1 MVTPA
6 SVHSVLPRRSEKSMR
21 ALVLMFLSAITV
33 ASATAATQQTDPP
46 PGRTPF
52 LRVCAACHGENA
64 EGGQGPRLAGISI
77 DYDEF
82 VAKVRHSDG
91 EMPSIPPKELSDD
104 DLKQVFVYLQG
115 L

>member
-1 MVTPA
+1 MR
-6 SVHSVLPRRSEKSMR
+6 VLVP
-21 ALVLMFLSAITV
+21 VFLSTLTILSAAA
-33 ASATAATQQTDPP
+33 ASQQSDPP
-46 PGRTPF
+46 PGRAPYQ
-52 LRVCAACHGENA
+52 RVCAACHGENA

-91 EMPSIPPKELSDD
+91 EMPSIPAKEMSDEE
-104 DLKQVFVYLQG
+104 LKQVFAYLQG